1 MTGITLSTSQ
11 RGALLNLQDTD
22 KLAQRT
28 TLRLATGRAVNSVS
42 DNAVNFFRSRSLG
55 NRASDFADRKNDIS
69 QGVAAINAALE
80 GTDALD
86 NLLKQ
91 LKGIV
96 EGTRSSSQTERK
108 VATDQF
114 FNVIQ
119 QVSQVVEDTSY
130 QGLNLLNNTNNN
142 LTIRFSERSNSKISI
157 KGYGLNVNGA
167 TVSENSLFTGVA
179 GDKIFKL
186 DGNVFTDSANRAI
199 AFRALGYTD
208 GTGQAQGFS
217 HIGANSSNVDK
228 VNGLIS
234 TIDKAISKNRA
245 ISTELGNN
253 ASILQTRLNFTNRYI
268 GRLQTGSDELV
279 LADLNEEGAN
289 LLSLQ
294 TRQQLG
300 VNALSLASQ
309 QQQSI
314 LQLVR

>member
-1 MTGITLSTSQ
+1 MTGITLSTGQ
-11 RGALLNLQDTD
+11 RSALLNLQDTD

-69 QGVAAINAALE
+69 QGIAAINSSLE
-80 GTDALD
+80 GTDAID

-96 EGTRSSSQTERK
+96 EGTRSASQTERR
-108 VATDQF
+108 TSTEQF
-114 FNVIQ
+114 FNILQ
-119 QVSQVVEDTSY
+119 QVSQVIEDTSY
-130 QGLNLLNNTNNN
+130 QGLNLLNNTNNK
-142 LTIRFSERSNSKISI
+142 LTVRFSERSNSFISV
-157 KGYGLNVNGA
+157 KGFGLNSDLA
-167 TVSENSLFTGVA
+167 TTSSNSLFTGIA
-179 GDKIFKL
+179 GNLIFNAA
-186 DGNVFTDSANRAI
+186 GNVVTATAARAT
-199 AFRALGYTD
+199 AFRGLGYKDPTNN
-208 GTGQAQGFS
+208 AQGFTA
-217 HIGANSSNVDK
+217 IGANSSNVEA

-234 TIDKAISKNRA
+234 TIDSAISKNRA
-245 ISTELGNN
+245 ISNELGNN
-253 ASILQTRLNFTNRYI
+253 ASILQTRINFTNRYI
-268 GRLQTGSDELV
+268 GRLQTGSDELI

-300 VNALSLASQ
+300 VNALSLSSQ

-314 LQLVR
+314 LQIVR